1 MKPEAG
7 ETGAKGSRGLKLPRG
22 KRERSQVP
30 LYLLARE
37 LGRSEYLGHQ
47 TAPQTLPCVDWYNA
61 CAPIRMSEVV
71 VATFDADDFETGAL
85 EGRNELLARDA
96 GRRVTC

>member
-1 MKPEAG
+1 
-7 ETGAKGSRGLKLPRG
+7 
-22 KRERSQVP
+22 
-30 LYLLARE
+30 
-37 LGRSEYLGHQ
+37 
-47 TAPQTLPCVDWYNA
+47 
-61 CAPIRMSEVV
+61 MSEVV